1 MAASLR
7 AAFASRKPHAAFVA
21 YLTCGFPDASATVPA
36 LLALQAG
43 GADVLELGV
52 PFSDPMADGG
62 TIQRASEVALAGGAT
77 LAGCLA
83 AVRAARAA
91 GLTVPVVLMGYY
103 NPALAYGEARL
114 VADAAA
120 AGVSGFILVDLPPE
134 ECASFLALCDGAGLA
149 YIPLVAPTT
158 ADDRLRAL
166 AKVARGFVYCVS
178 VTGVTGARA
187 ALDDDLAPFVARVR
201 KHIPD
206 VPLAVGFGISTPEH
220 VAAVGK
226 LADGVVM
233 GSAIIAK
240 LEAGG
245 VQALTPFL
253 QTLLAHRGAPAH
265 A

>member
-1 MAASLR
+1 M
-7 AAFASRKPHAAFVA
+7 
-21 YLTCGFPDASATVPA
+21 
-36 LLALQAG
+36 
-43 GADVLELGV
+43 
-52 PFSDPMADGG
+52 
-62 TIQRASEVALAGGAT
+62 
-77 LAGCLA
+77 
-83 AVRAARAA
+83 RAARAA